1 MTISTLLPLEDGYT
15 DILNKA
21 MRGLKLQ
28 RDDILDRASITPAE
42 WDSLLDETV
51 LEGPLKRV
59 AFTLGLDP
67 DRLLALARGRWSP
80 KPTAPIDGLLMTTTD
95 YGDMTV
101 NATLVW
107 DPVTKLAATFDT
119 GSTCQPLLDAIDE
132 HQLTLTRIFIT
143 HTHMDHQAD
152 IIRLRREA
160 QARYANA
167 QCYGSAVDNPL
178 GLRPLVHGVGLAL
191 GNLSIRVLAT
201 SGHTPGGLSY
211 YVTGLAHPV
220 VIVGDALFA
229 GSMGGAPTAYQ
240 EALDNNRSKLLTLP
254 ENTIICPGHGPCST
268 IGEERSHNP
277 FFPNLVI

>member
-1 MTISTLLPLEDGYT
+1 MTTTTLLPLEDGYT
-15 DILNKA
+15 DIINKA

-28 RDDILDRASITPAE
+28 REDLLDRASISTTELEA
-42 WDSLLDETV
+42 LLNEEI

-59 AFTLGLDP
+59 AFALGLDP
-67 DRLLALARGRWSP
+67 DRLLKLAQGGWQP
-80 KPTAPIDGLLMTTTD
+80 KPTPPLNGLLMTTTD

-101 NATLVW
+101 NATLIW

-119 GSTCQPLLDAIDE
+119 GSTCQPLLDAIDH

-152 IIRLRREA
+152 LIRLRKEA
-160 QARYANA
+160 LARYAQA

-178 GLRPLVHGVGLAL
+178 GLKPLVHGVGLAL

-211 YVTGLAHPV
+211 YVTGLERPV

-229 GSMGGAPTAYQ
+229 GSMGGAPTAYH
-240 EALDNNRSKLLTLP
+240 EALENNRSKLLTLP

-268 IGEERSHNP
+268 VGEERLHNP
-277 FFPNLVI
+277 FFPN